1 MTVTPLQFCTL
12 NYIGVAGDSFCYMRV
27 RRSSKTML
35 LQRGI
40 FTKIAYSKTHN
51 NINHPLLSEGTCL
64 HVHSVPKKDIS
75 DFNVFNTP
83 WPDPLSSHYVKSS
96 KFYVMQIS
104 SQEKKRKKK
113 ANINSFKTIPALP
126 SCASQRQQGITWE
139 SVRNAESQALTQTQK
154 QVSNLHFNKIPR

>member
-1 MTVTPLQFCTL
+1 
-12 NYIGVAGDSFCYMRV
+12 MRV

-113 ANINSFKTIPALP
+113 ANMQQLQDHSSLTFMCQSTIARYHLGVCQKCRISSLDSDPEAGFE
-126 SCASQRQQGITWE
+126 SAFQQDTKVILAYY
-139 SVRNAESQALTQTQK
+139 SLTSMAPTHWF
-154 QVSNLHFNKIPR
+154 SNLAIH